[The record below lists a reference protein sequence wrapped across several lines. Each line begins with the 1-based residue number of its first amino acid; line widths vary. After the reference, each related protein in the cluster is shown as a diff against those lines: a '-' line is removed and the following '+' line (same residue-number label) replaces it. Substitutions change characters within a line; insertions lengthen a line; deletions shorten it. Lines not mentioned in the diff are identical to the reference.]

1 MFLYLLFIRKTICR
15 TLNLSAAAWN
25 RKKWSGCRSEY
36 QNNEL
41 EDAKMLR
48 GAEGSPLF
56 LGSVSSLKQSSETD
70 LSCWIFCCGSTSRI
84 FNVFFSFSRANPTEI
99 TVYGG
104 KFPIT
109 WSNVLSWFWAMTS
122 EGLRV
127 RSSTI
132 LLHYWPWLLTFDFLL
147 TDNSFVSLNTLNLSK
162 DTDREPRNEW

>member
-15 TLNLSAAAWN
+15 TLNLWAAAWN

-41 EDAKMLR
+41 KDAKMLCR
-48 GAEGSPLF
+48 ADGSPLF
-56 LGSVSSLKQSSETD
+56 LGSVSSLKHSSGTD
-70 LSCWIFCCGSTSRI
+70 LSCWIFCRGSTGWI
-84 FNVFFSFSRANPTEI
+84 FNVFFSISRVNRTEI

-109 WSNVLSWFWAMTS
+109 CSNVLSWFWAITS

-132 LLHYWPWLLTFDFLL
+132 LSHYWPRLLTFDFLL
-147 TDNSFVSLNTLNLSK
+147 TDYLFYL
-162 DTDREPRNEW
+162 